1 MAVVPNPGDRLR
13 GDRTT
18 YTIEEVLNKGDAS
31 IACRARDGGGT
42 TVFLKFYKT
51 PSKFK
56 SWFGPY
62 LEYEKELN
70 KRLQTDTQLCQKSVY
85 ATDMFIGKLERDGSP
100 VGGETQ
106 IQVFPFISGQTTLDE
121 LMVTGFDGKPL
132 DWENRLL
139 VATVTLAAMRD
150 LHKAGIVHSDLKPKN
165 FQVAK
170 EKTLRGELYRPLIVD
185 MDFSVLE
192 DRQAPWHDDPNQGY
206 VGSPGYFSPEHLT
219 GATPLPASDVF
230 TMSEILCELLCGK
243 HPFASV
249 FGEKEEYEK
258 RILSAN
264 TDFGSGPM
272 TFLNGKQEPGLEAVL
287 REALSPDPTKRPT
300 METLHKA
307 VANVLNGTRTKS
319 NTRSRKEPDL
329 PPRPIKLGGA
339 IPVVP
344 ARSTSETKDTLIV
357 GHALTLTGEEGTV
370 PYKVKT
376 KVSRPTI
383 KRICGEA
390 EARFASH
397 ASQFVLDTDGTN
409 WFASPGD
416 APYKTLRNGTPLVER
431 TRLSDGDELSIDVP
445 RRSGGS
451 ELHAKMKVA
460 IA

>member
-1 MAVVPNPGDRLR
+1 MAVLPNPGDRLR

-18 YTIEEVLNKGDAS
+18 YTIEEILNKGDSS

-56 SWFGPY
+56 PWFRPY

-70 KRLQTDTQLCQKSVY
+70 KRLQTDPELLQKSVY
-85 ATDMFIGKLERDGSP
+85 ATDVFVGKLERDGSS

-121 LMVTGFDGKPL
+121 LMASGVDGKPL
-132 DWENRLL
+132 DWANRLL
-139 VATVTLAAMRD
+139 VATVTLAAMRA

-219 GATPLPASDVF
+219 GAIPLPASDVF

-243 HPFASV
+243 HPFESV

-258 RILSAN
+258 RVLSGE
-264 TDFGSGPM
+264 TDFGSGPI

-287 REALSPDPTKRPT
+287 RESLSPDPTKRPT
-300 METLHKA
+300 MEALHKA
-307 VANVLNGTRTKS
+307 VANVLNETRTKS
-319 NTRSRKEPDL
+319 TPTKTRRITIPPESRL
-329 PPRPIKLGGA
+329 TPPKPRTILKSA
-339 IPVVP
+339 SSPVS
-344 ARSTSETKDTLIV
+344 ATAS
-357 GHALTLTGEEGTV
+357 GHQLSLTGEEGTV
-370 PYKVKT
+370 SYNVGT
-376 KVSRPTI
+376 RVSRPSI
-383 KRICGEA
+383 KKICGEA

-397 ASQFVLDTDGTN
+397 ATQFVLETDGTN
-409 WFASPGD
+409 WFASPGESSC
-416 APYKTLRNGTPLVER
+416 KTLRNGTPLVER
-431 TRLSDGDELSIDVP
+431 TRLSDGDELAIDVP

-451 ELHAKMKVA
+451 EPHAKMKVA